1 MYTSWFHEGKHYP
14 IISSG
19 GLVGH
24 FGKDKTIALVE
35 DKYYWPKLKR
45 DITKY
50 VARCKICQVA
60 KGHSQNT
67 GLYTPLPIPMEPW
80 IDVSMDFLLGLPHT

>member
-1 MYTSWFHEGKHYP
+1 MRDNIIREFH
-14 IISSG
+14 SG
-19 GLVGH
+19 GLASH

-45 DITKY
+45 GITKY
-50 VARCKICQVA
+50 VARCRIYQVA
-60 KGHSQNT
+60 KGRSQNI

-80 IDVSMDFLLGLPHT
+80 IDVSMDFLLELPHT